1 MAWVR
6 FTRDFRWTPS
16 RKRKVTFGFKAGK
29 AYSVP
34 SECKRKALAAE
45 AAEAI
50 PTPKRGE
57 PAQ

>member
-34 SECKRKALAAE
+34 AECKRRAIATESAVE
-45 AAEAI
+45 I
-50 PTPKRGE
+50 PTPTRGE
-57 PAQ
+57 TPQ